1 MVNRPRESLSILSR
15 IDPDRGVLLVAPYYW
30 MSHTPALHRLG
41 DHQNELKSARAGLRR
56 FPNRYWVQ
64 VNLLLALA
72 AVGDIDALR
81 REVTRVTGD
90 DPEPSSSVR
99 QKSLWVWREL
109 RSHGHALAA
118 AEWLANMLSQ
128 PPTGV
133 DSTIQGSLLEGDV
146 QSAGERWGAAR
157 RFYIGGL
164 AHHPLSPVLLGRLGV
179 IAAHMGD
186 SLEAQRLDKILA
198 TLPTPHL
205 FGSHTFA
212 RARIAAALG
221 DRAGAVELL
230 RKAWGQGRPLTF
242 DTRANEDV
250 HSDQDFDSL
259 RDYFPFQALMRT
271 D

>member
-1 MVNRPRESLSILSR
+1 
-15 IDPDRGVLLVAPYYW
+15 
-30 MSHTPALHRLG
+30 
-41 DHQNELKSARAGLRR
+41 
-56 FPNRYWVQ
+56 
-64 VNLLLALA
+64 
-72 AVGDIDALR
+72 
-81 REVTRVTGD
+81 
-90 DPEPSSSVR
+90 
-99 QKSLWVWREL
+99 
-109 RSHGHALAA
+109 
-118 AEWLANMLSQ
+118 
-128 PPTGV
+128 
-133 DSTIQGSLLEGDV
+133 
-146 QSAGERWGAAR
+146 
-157 RFYIGGL
+157 
-164 AHHPLSPVLLGRLGV
+164 
-179 IAAHMGD
+179 MGD
-186 SLEAQRLDKILA
+186 FLEAQRLDKILA